1 MSDANP
7 RSAMSEEALAEL
19 KVRCFTLRLH
29 DNMVLLVPNT
39 LVAEVI
45 DYRRVEGVKN
55 QPAWVSGILSW
66 RGRNV
71 PLISY
76 ERMLGFEP
84 GRGGEDRR
92 HVILN
97 TLNGNNRIP
106 FVAMSIE
113 GMPHLSMVDYTQLE
127 YADEGEQQP
136 VVLARMRHNGELVMV
151 PNLDVIE
158 KLLAQLGITTA

>member
-29 DNMVLLVPNT
+29 DNMLLLVPNT

-45 DYRRVEGVKN
+45 DYRHVEGVKN
-55 QPAWVSGILSW
+55 QPSWVSGMLSW

-76 ERMLGFEP
+76 ERMLGHEP

-97 TLNGNNRIP
+97 TLNGNSRIP

-113 GMPHLSMVDYTQLE
+113 GMPHLSMVDDTQLE
-127 YADEGEQQP
+127 YAEEDEQQP
-136 VVLARMRHNGELVMV
+136 VVLAQMRHNGEWVMV

-158 KLLAQLGITTA
+158 KLLDQLGITTA